1 VKLLIGGICQLSLI
15 INATLCVKNLQ
26 SIYVATVFQVMEE
39 YQIRVML
46 VDTYLLQQTNKLEL
60 IWYKGSMQL
69 MKLVMMEIIT
79 LVMDVKV
86 IVQQLRQVMNV
97 LDGEFRVC

>member
-1 VKLLIGGICQLSLI
+1 
-15 INATLCVKNLQ
+15 
-26 SIYVATVFQVMEE
+26 MEE

-60 IWYKGSMQL
+60 ICYKGSMQL